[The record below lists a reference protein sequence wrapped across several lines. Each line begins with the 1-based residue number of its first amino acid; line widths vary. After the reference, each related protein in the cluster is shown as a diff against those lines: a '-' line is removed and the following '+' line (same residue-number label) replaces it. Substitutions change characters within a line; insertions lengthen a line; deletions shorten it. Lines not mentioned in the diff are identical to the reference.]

1 MDNVDT
7 RSVNSLFNIKKNQL
21 KMVERRG
28 YNIERERSLLSLT
41 LKDFMDAYIP
51 FAKKKKKT
59 LREVLT
65 QVYENDDGDRLVVYF
80 ADIPDKSSKMG
91 VDAMTDVIHELD
103 NKKTKSGIVIT
114 PKNLSPSAKKQIER
128 LVNYTIQIFLESE
141 MGYDPIEH
149 YLTPEHI
156 ALSKEE
162 QRDFLTKNDISID
175 QLPIMLDTDMISRYY
190 GYRAGQVIKINRIN
204 MYNTLIQKSIAYR
217 AVKEEV

>member
-28 YNIERERSLLSLT
+28 YNIERERSLLFLT

-103 NKKTKSGIVIT
+103 NRKTKSGIVIT

>member
-103 NKKTKSGIVIT
+103 NRKTKSGIVIT

-204 MYNTLIQKSIAYR
+204 MYNTLIQKSISYR